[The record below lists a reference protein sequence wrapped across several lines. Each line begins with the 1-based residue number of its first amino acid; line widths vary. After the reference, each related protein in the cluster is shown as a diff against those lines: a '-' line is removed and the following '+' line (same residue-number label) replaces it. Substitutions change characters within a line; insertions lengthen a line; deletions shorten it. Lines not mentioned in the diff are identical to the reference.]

1 MLDMGVSESI
11 ESGGVDP
18 LLGSINEV
26 ILAAGISRT
35 AFGYRAAGD
44 PTLIPKME
52 RGRHIKKP
60 LLRRR
65 IEREIASIE
74 RHMAAVEALG

>member
-1 MLDMGVSESI
+1 MLDMGLSESAK
-11 ESGGVDP
+11 SGGVDP
-18 LLGSINEV
+18 LLDDILQV
-26 ILAAGISRT
+26 VLAAGISRT
-35 AFGYRAAGD
+35 AFGYKAAGD

-52 RGRHIKKP
+52 RGRRIKKP

-74 RHMAAVEALG
+74 RHLAAVEALG